1 MPYDNTIYFKIQR
14 GMFKKKTGNINNG
27 RALLSEILGLF
38 DFSKT
43 LVFKMAA
50 NLTDEAGFRRE
61 IIRSLL
67 KSVLNYV

>member
-1 MPYDNTIYFKIQR
+1 M
-14 GMFKKKTGNINNG
+14 
-27 RALLSEILGLF
+27 SEMLGLF

>member
-1 MPYDNTIYFKIQR
+1 MIIQYISKYR
-14 GMFKKKTGNINNG
+14 GACLKKKRATLTTGELFC
-27 RALLSEILGLF
+27 RKFLGLF

>member
-1 MPYDNTIYFKIQR
+1 MIIQYISKYR
-14 GMFKKKTGNINNG
+14 GACLKKKTGNINNG
-27 RALLSEILGLF
+27 RALLSEMLGLF